1 MAVTHQETV
10 DRYRDVLTTKQLC
23 EEYPFLNP
31 GTMRYLRHKGEGPK
45 SWTVGKKVVYA
56 RADVEAW
63 LAAQEEATS
72 RGGAA

>member
-1 MAVTHQETV
+1 MTKEET
-10 DRYRDVLTTKQLC
+10 DARYRDLLTTKQLC
-23 EEYPFLNP
+23 EQYPFLNP

-56 RADVEAW
+56 RADVESW
-63 LAAQEEATS
+63 LAAQEQATS